1 MIVDLISERPRLNME
16 ASMYVESYDSE
27 IELLRQKG
35 LLFTE
40 FVSMNK
46 DVELGENQ
54 SVINYVE
61 LKHRKIQEAVDQY
74 WVEFDGTLKKQRF
87 GSDEPPQ
94 NDTEDGDIA
103 E

>member
-46 DVELGENQ
+46 DLELG
-54 SVINYVE
+54 
-61 LKHRKIQEAVDQY
+61 
-74 WVEFDGTLKKQRF
+74 
-87 GSDEPPQ
+87 
-94 NDTEDGDIA
+94 
-103 E
+103 

>member
-1 MIVDLISERPRLNME
+1 
-16 ASMYVESYDSE
+16 MYVESYDSE

-46 DVELGENQ
+46 DIELDENK
-54 SVINYVE
+54 SVLDYVE
-61 LKHRKIQEAVDQY
+61 LKHRKIQESVDQY
-74 WVEFDGTLKKQRF
+74 WVEFDVSLKKQRF

-94 NDTEDGDIA
+94 NDTEDGDIG
-103 E
+103 EKLRLKVEQN

>member
-46 DVELGENQ
+46 DIELDENK
-54 SVINYVE
+54 SVLDYVE
-61 LKHRKIQEAVDQY
+61 LKHRKI
-74 WVEFDGTLKKQRF
+74 
-87 GSDEPPQ
+87 
-94 NDTEDGDIA
+94 
-103 E
+103 